1 MKVTRR
7 QFLKISSG
15 AIGSVVAAEAAV
27 LGTNTAA
34 SKEEAHK
41 VPIRSGRQV
50 PSLCPYC
57 SVGCAQ
63 IVMVNDQ
70 GRIIDIQGHPD
81 SPINQ
86 GTLCP
91 KGAATWQF
99 VNNDQRWTKVKYRAP
114 GSDHWEDKPL
124 DWAMDRIAEL
134 TKKTRDANFNEFQDL
149 PDGKGGTVKKRVM
162 NTYAIASPLM
172 IVIARQYAAPLLKGL
187 YGFLFLGGTVV
198 LGILI
203 PLGLNWF
210 GRKAAGI
217 DHSMVMLSSCLV
229 LVGGALLRI
238 SLVQAGQL

>member
-1 MKVTRR
+1 MQVTRR

-15 AIGSVVAAEAAV
+15 AIGTIAAAETVSLGADTSAA
-27 LGTNTAA
+27 
-34 SKEEAHK
+34 KELAQK
-41 VPIRSGRQV
+41 VPIKTGKQV
-50 PSLCPYC
+50 PSICPYC

-63 IVMVNDQ
+63 IVTVSDQ

-91 KGAATWQF
+91 KGAATYQF

-134 TKKTRDANFNEFQDL
+134 AKKTRDEHFNEYQEM

-162 NTYAIASPLM
+162 NTYALAS
-172 IVIARQYAAPLLKGL
+172 
-187 YGFLFLGGTVV
+187 LGGATMDNEWNYTHQKLMHALGVV
-198 LGILI
+198 YLE
-203 PLGLNWF
+203 NQ
-210 GRKAAGI
+210 A
-217 DHSMVMLSSCLV
+217 
-229 LVGGALLRI
+229 RI
-238 SLVQAGQL
+238 